1 MSILADEK
9 VYGIAE
15 SKSKVEVPRKSDVYS
30 KAETYAKNETY
41 SKGETYSRTQADA
54 KFLTSATGAPKNH
67 QTSLGTYGLGT
78 AEMFGH
84 CMLVND
90 FNAPSGN
97 QDGKALSAAAGY
109 ALKQSFDTQ
118 LVNLRAYIDAAVENA
133 TRIPVGAFVF
143 FNYKY
148 TAEEIAERM
157 GYGAWDYCFKT
168 QFSDLETAGSYWNAY
183 AYKRR
188 E

>member
-1 MSILADEK
+1 MANEK

-30 KAETYAKNETY
+30 KAETYAKDETYSRGETY
-41 SKGETYSRTQADA
+41 SKAQADA

-84 CMLVND
+84 CMLVNN

-118 LVNLRAYIDAAVENA
+118 LADLRAYIDAAIESA
-133 TRIPVGAFVF
+133 SRLPVSAFVF
-143 FNYKY
+143 TNTKY
-148 TAEEIAERM
+148 TIEEITELM
-157 GYGAWDYCFKT
+157 GYGTWDYCFRA
-168 QFSDLETAGSYWNAY
+168 QMANVEVAGSYWSVF
-183 AYKRR
+183 AYKGMG
-188 E
+188 

>member
-1 MSILADEK
+1 MAEK

-30 KAETYAKNETY
+30 KTETYAKNETY
-41 SKGETYSRTQADA
+41 SKSETYSKAQADA

-84 CMLVND
+84 CMLVNN
-90 FNAPSGN
+90 FNAPTGN

-109 ALKQSFDTQ
+109 ALKQSIDTR
-118 LVNLRAYIDAAVENA
+118 LADLLTYIDTAIENA
-133 TRIPVGAFVF
+133 SRIPVNF
-143 FNYKY
+143 FIFSNTKY
-148 TAEEIAERM
+148 TSVEMTELM
-157 GYGAWDYCFKT
+157 GYGTWDYCFKT
-168 QFSDLETAGSYWNAY
+168 QFLDMETAGSYWSAY
-183 AYKRR
+183 AYKRIG
-188 E
+188 

>member
-1 MSILADEK
+1 MSEK

-15 SKSKVEVPRKSDVYS
+15 SKSKVEVPRKSDVYGKS
-30 KAETYAKNETY
+30 ETYAKNETY
-41 SKGETYSRTQADA
+41 SKSETYSRTQADA

-84 CMLVND
+84 CMLVNN
-90 FNAPSGN
+90 FNPPTGN

-118 LVNLRAYIDAAVENA
+118 LADLLTYIDTAIENA
-133 TRIPVGAFVF
+133 SRLPVNSFVF
-143 FNYKY
+143 SNTKY
-148 TAEEIAERM
+148 TAEEMTELM
-157 GYGAWDYCFKT
+157 GYGTWDYCFKT
-168 QFSDLETAGSYWNAY
+168 QFLDMETAGSYWSAY
-183 AYKRR
+183 AYKRIG
-188 E
+188 

>member
-1 MSILADEK
+1 MAEK

-15 SKSKVEVPRKSDVYS
+15 SKSKVEVPRKTDVYS
-30 KAETYAKNETY
+30 KSETYAKNETY
-41 SKGETYSRTQADA
+41 SKAETYSRTQADA

-67 QTSLGTYGLGT
+67 QSSLGTYGLGT

-84 CMLVND
+84 CMLVNN

-118 LVNLRAYIDAAVENA
+118 LADLRAYIDTAIENA
-133 TRIPVGAFVF
+133 SRIPVNAFIF
-143 FNYKY
+143 SNTKY
-148 TAEEIAERM
+148 TSVEMTERM
-157 GYGAWDYCFKT
+157 GYGTWDYCFKT
-168 QFSDLETAGSYWNAY
+168 QFLDMETAGSYWSAY
-183 AYKRR
+183 AYKRIG
-188 E
+188 

>member
-1 MSILADEK
+1 MANEK
-9 VYGIAE
+9 VFGIAE

-30 KAETYAKNETY
+30 KSETYAKNETY

-84 CMLVND
+84 CMLVNT
-90 FNAPSGN
+90 FNPPSGN

-118 LVNLRAYIDAAVENA
+118 LADLRAYIDALVESA
-133 TRIPVGAFVF
+133 SRLPVNSFVF
-143 FNYKY
+143 SNTKY
-148 TAEEIAERM
+148 TAEEMTELM
-157 GYGAWDYCFKT
+157 GYGTWDYCFKT
-168 QFSDLETAGSYWNAY
+168 QFLDLETAGSYWNAY
-183 AYKRR
+183 AYKRT

>member
-1 MSILADEK
+1 MADEK

-67 QTSLGTYGLGT
+67 QTNLNTYGLGT

-84 CMLVND
+84 CMLVNT
-90 FNAPSGN
+90 FNPPTGN

-118 LVNLRAYIDAAVENA
+118 LSDLRAYIDAAVESA
-133 TRIPVGAFVF
+133 SRLPVNSFVF
-143 FNYKY
+143 SNTKY
-148 TAEEIAERM
+148 TSVEMTERM
-157 GYGAWDYCFKT
+157 GYGTWDYCFKA
-168 QFSDLETAGSYWNAY
+168 QMADVETAGSYWSVY
-183 AYKRR
+183 AYKRIG
-188 E
+188 

>member
-1 MSILADEK
+1 MADEK
-9 VYGIAE
+9 VYGIGE

-41 SKGETYSRTQADA
+41 SKAETYSRTQADA

-67 QTSLGTYGLGT
+67 QSSLGTYGLGT

-84 CMLVND
+84 CMLVNT
-90 FNAPSGN
+90 FNPPSGN

-118 LVNLRAYIDAAVENA
+118 LANLRAYIDAAIESASRLPLN
-133 TRIPVGAFVF
+133 AFVF
-143 FNYKY
+143 TNIKY
-148 TAEEIAERM
+148 TAEEMTEHM
-157 GYGAWDYCFKT
+157 GYGTWVYCFRT
-168 QFSDLETAGSYWNAY
+168 QMADVETAGSYWSVY
-183 AYKRR
+183 AYKRT

>member
-1 MSILADEK
+1 MSEK

-30 KAETYAKNETY
+30 KSETYAKNETY
-41 SKGETYSRTQADA
+41 SKAETYSRTQADA

-84 CMLVND
+84 CMLVNN

-118 LVNLRAYIDAAVENA
+118 LADLRAYIDAAVESA
-133 TRIPVGAFVF
+133 SRLPVNSFVF
-143 FNYKY
+143 SNTKY
-148 TAEEIAERM
+148 TAEEMTELM
-157 GYGAWDYCFKT
+157 GYGTWDYCFKT
-168 QFSDLETAGSYWNAY
+168 QFSDMETAGSYWSAY
-183 AYKRR
+183 AYKRIG
-188 E
+188 